1 MIDNSSVSS
10 SADIRNSY
18 LQAKLRKQKKAEL
31 LAKTAL
37 FQEKK
42 EIIETKLQLKFKKE
56 NIKTALK
63 ICEVRTK

>member
-10 SADIRNSY
+10 SADIRSSY

-42 EIIETKLQLKFKKE
+42 DNRDKVTVEI
-56 NIKTALK
+56 
-63 ICEVRTK
+63 

>member
-10 SADIRNSY
+10 SADIRSSY

-37 FQEKK
+37 FHAGEKRDNRDK
-42 EIIETKLQLKFKKE
+42 VTVEI
-56 NIKTALK
+56 
-63 ICEVRTK
+63 